1 MATKNTKR
9 KVLAFLAGGLVLGVG
24 AAVTLA
30 AWNDSEFANGTFT
43 AGSFTFTGSTDGTTF
58 SDHATDDAAAALTF
72 ELDPT
77 NLSPGDVVYAPY
89 ALRLGGTYDATL
101 DSVAPVGAGD
111 FATAGKLTYGIVS
124 TGATFGC
131 DATAF
136 AAGTAVPATMT
147 PGTDVNLCIQVTA
160 ASGAGGIEQGDT
172 GTVTWQWNATS
183 VQP

>member
-1 MATKNTKR
+1 MATKDRKR
-9 KVLAFLAGGLVLGVG
+9 KVFAVLAGGLVLGVG

-43 AGSFTFTGSTDGTTF
+43 AGSFTFTGSADGTTF
-58 SDHATDDAAAALTF
+58 SDHETSATAASLTF
-72 ELDPT
+72 ALNPT
-77 NLSPGDVVYAPY
+77 NLSPDDVVYAPY

-101 DSVAPVGAGD
+101 ASVAPVGDGD
-111 FATAGKLTYGIVS
+111 FVTAGKLTYAVVS
-124 TGATFGC
+124 TDATFGC

-136 AAGTAVPATMT
+136 AAGDPVPTTMT

-160 ASGAGGIEQGDT
+160 VSGASGIEQGDT

>member
-1 MATKNTKR
+1 MATKETNR
-9 KVLAFLAGGLVLGVG
+9 KILAVLAGGLVLGVG

-30 AWNDSEFANGTFT
+30 AWNDSEFAKGTFT
-43 AGSFTFTGSTDGTTF
+43 AGSFTFTGSADGTTF
-58 SDHATDDAAAALTF
+58 SDHATTGAAASLTF
-72 ELDPT
+72 ELNPT

-101 DSVAPVGAGD
+101 ASVAPVADGD
-111 FATAGKLTYGIVS
+111 FATPGKLTYAVVS
-124 TGATFGC
+124 TGTTFGC

-136 AAGTAVPATMT
+136 GAGTAVPTTMT
-147 PGTDVNLCIQVTA
+147 TGTDVNLCIQVTA
-160 ASGAGGIEQGDT
+160 VSGASGIEQADT

>member
-1 MATKNTKR
+1 MATTDTKR
-9 KVLAFLAGGLVLGVG
+9 KVLAVLAGGLVLGVG
-24 AAVTLA
+24 VTVTLA
-30 AWNDSEFANGTFT
+30 AWNDSEFANGSFA
-43 AGSFTFTGSTDGTTF
+43 AGSFTFTGSTDGTAF
-58 SDHATDDAAAALTF
+58 SDHATAGTAAALSF
-72 ELDPT
+72 ELSPT

-101 DSVAPVGAGD
+101 ESVAPVGAGD
-111 FATAGKLTYGIVS
+111 FASAGKLTYGAVS

-131 DATAF
+131 DETAF
-136 AAGTAVPATMT
+136 AAGTAVPTTMT

-160 ASGAGGIEQGDT
+160 GSGAGGIEQGDT

>member
-1 MATKNTKR
+1 MATKETQR
-9 KVLAFLAGGLVLGVG
+9 KILAVLAGGLVLGVG

-30 AWNDSEFANGTFT
+30 AWNDSEFARGTFT
-43 AGSFTFTGSTDGTTF
+43 AGSFTFTGSTDGTSF
-58 SDHATDDAAAALTF
+58 SDHATSAGAASLTF
-72 ELDPT
+72 ALNPT

-101 DSVAPVGAGD
+101 ASVAPVGAGA
-111 FATAGKLTYGIVS
+111 FAAPGKLTYSVVS
-124 TGATFGC
+124 TGTTFGC

-136 AAGTAVPATMT
+136 AAGTAVPTTMT
-147 PGTDVNLCIQVTA
+147 PGTDVNLCIQVTTVA
-160 ASGAGGIEQGDT
+160 GVGGIQQGDT

>member
-1 MATKNTKR
+1 MATKDTNR
-9 KVLAFLAGGLVLGVG
+9 KVLAVLAGGLVLGVG
-24 AAVTLA
+24 AAVVLA

-43 AGSFTFTGSTDGTTF
+43 AGSFTFTGSTDGATF
-58 SDHATDDAAAALTF
+58 SDHATTGDAASLTF

-111 FATAGKLTYGIVS
+111 FATAGKLAYDVVS
-124 TGATFGC
+124 TGTTFGC
-131 DATAF
+131 DAAAF
-136 AAGTAVPATMT
+136 AAGTAVPTTMT
-147 PGTDVNLCIQVTA
+147 TAADVNLCIRVTA
-160 ASGAGGIEQGDT
+160 AAGAGGLEQGDT

>member
-1 MATKNTKR
+1 MAKTDTRR
-9 KVLAFLAGGLVLGVG
+9 KVAAVLAGGLVLGVG

-58 SDHATDDAAAALTF
+58 TENPTSPGATLTF
-72 ELDPT
+72 ALNPD
-77 NLSPGDVVYAPY
+77 NLSPDDVVYAPY

-101 DSVAPVGAGD
+101 DSVAPVGTGD
-111 FATAGKLTYGIVS
+111 FAAAGKLGYAVVS

-131 DATAF
+131 DAAAF
-136 AAGTAVPATMT
+136 AAGTAVPTTMT

-160 ASGAGGIEQGDT
+160 EDGAGGIEQGDT

-183 VQP
+183 VQ